1 MSFPRLSTEPITHQT
16 STPDAPSTET
26 QQAMSTVPSAPPR
39 FHVLWEFDID
49 ADDCG
54 SATQQSMSTI
64 HSAPPRFHVLWAI
77 DIAADDCRTAAQHA
91 WKSIRRRHSIA
102 NVFHVTDRATG
113 TQSTIDLSLLR

>member
-54 SATQQSMSTI
+54 SA
-64 HSAPPRFHVLWAI
+64 
-77 DIAADDCRTAAQHA
+77 AQHA
-91 WKSIRRRHSIA
+91 WQSIRRRHSIA